1 MDNGL
6 ARHSAGGCTVFITVF
21 LTVLAYGF
29 NTGWMP
35 FATTSDNYLSVVS
48 SFLVFVE
55 LSFVQA
61 IRAGMMSENNWNPT
75 LVGLVLFLLN
85 VLWSLGLGFDMWW
98 NLFGDSVKAR
108 VCGMVAGETDGADDG
123 AEERGVETVEEA
135 KTLLAHRD
143 ATIDEHVATI
153 ADMGC
158 RYGA

>member
-1 MDNGL
+1 
-6 ARHSAGGCTVFITVF
+6 
-21 LTVLAYGF
+21 
-29 NTGWMP
+29 MP

-108 VCGMVAGETDGADDG
+108 VCGIVAGETDGADDG

-135 KTLLAHRD
+135 RELLAQ
-143 ATIDEHVATI
+143 HVATI

-158 RYGA
+158 RHGVYGLCFTDQWKATIGLAFPRQPCVATHRPRRPR

>member
-1 MDNGL
+1 M
-6 ARHSAGGCTVFITVF
+6 
-21 LTVLAYGF
+21 LAYGF

-108 VCGMVAGETDGADDG
+108 FCGMVAGETDGADDG

-143 ATIDEHVATI
+143 ATIEEHVATI

-158 RYGA
+158 QYGA